1 MPRPRGATAFWRQGA
16 AGNSDVDVA
25 QSVPANGPNVIA
37 VATTSAGARAGFS
50 NFGPGVDIAAPGQ
63 AILSTLNSGSTAAGS
78 PGYAVYS
85 GTSMAAP
92 HVAGVVALMQSV
104 ALNPLS
110 AASVEAMLKSTARAL
125 PVACPQGCG
134 AGLVNADGA
143 VAAVTA
149 STTLTSDAAR
159 NALAAATG
167 GSLYYQVTVPAG
179 TRSLRVALP
188 QALGT
193 LRISECRL
201 APAHTHA
208 ARCTAASS
216 RRHRRAA
223 PAMRQRCHRPATPAA
238 GRVARR

>member
-1 MPRPRGATAFWRQGA
+1 MPRPRGATAFWRQAA

-25 QSVPANGPNVIA
+25 QSVPANCPNVIA
-37 VATTSAGARAGFS
+37 VAATTSVGARAGFS

-104 ALNPLS
+104 ALDPLS
-110 AASVEAMLKSTARAL
+110 AAGVDAMLKSTARAL

-143 VAAVTA
+143 VAAVIA
-149 STTLTSDAAR
+149 STTLTSNAAR
-159 NALAAATG
+159 NGLATATG
-167 GSLYYQVTVPAG
+167 GSLYYQVTVPSG
-179 TRSLRVALP
+179 TRSLRVIA
-188 QALGT
+188 
-193 LRISECRL
+193 
-201 APAHTHA
+201 
-208 ARCTAASS
+208 AASTRYFADFRVPAGAS
-216 RRHRRAA
+216 AHARGAMYRR
-223 PAMRQRCHRPATPAA
+223 
-238 GRVARR
+238 V